1 MADLNELNTHAEEP
15 TEDQEYIDKMVA
27 KAEGISPE
35 PENPDVEEK
44 EQEEVGE
51 DRTPSEEE
59 SPDWLPDK
67 FKSPEELAKAYSEL
81 EKKLGEKPEEVETE
95 GEPSEPSEPSAPMDY
110 EALSTEYWEKGELSE
125 DSYSNL
131 EKMGIPKHI
140 VDAHIAGQN
149 AVVNEVQNSVF
160 KEVGGEA
167 QYQEMM
173 SWAKDNLSESE
184 VAIYDQ
190 SVNSNSL
197 DQTLYA
203 VKGLHARYASEAGV
217 EPTLVQ
223 GDSSPS
229 STGAYASAA
238 EVKRDMSDRRYST
251 DPAFR
256 DKVARKL
263 AKSNVF

>member
-15 TEDQEYIDKMVA
+15 TEDQDYIDKMVA
-27 KAEGISPE
+27 KADGNALPPE
-35 PENPDVEEK
+35 TQEVEE
-44 EQEEVGE
+44 EQGEETPEDNSDNQEE
-51 DRTPSEEE
+51 T
-59 SPDWLPDK
+59 PDWLPDK

-81 EKKLGEKPEEVETE
+81 EKKLGEEKPEETE
-95 GEPSEPSEPSAPMDY
+95 EGTSEPSAPMDY
-110 EALSTEYWEKGELSE
+110 EKLQEEFIEKGSLSE
-125 DSYSNL
+125 NSYEAL

-140 VDAHIAGQN
+140 VDAHIEGQQAVSAGIEN
-149 AVVNEVQNSVF
+149 TVF
-160 KEVGGEA
+160 SQVGGKD
-167 QYQEMM
+167 QYVQMM
-173 SWAKDNLSESE
+173 EWATENLSE
-184 VAIYDQ
+184 ADQ
-190 SVNSNSL
+190 GLYNDSINTNDL
-197 DQTLYA
+197 DQALYA
-203 VKGLHARYASEAGV
+203 VKGLHARYASEVGT

-256 DKVARKL
+256 EKVARKL

>member
-1 MADLNELNTHAEEP
+1 MADLNELNTHAEGP

-67 FKSPEELAKAYSEL
+67 FKSAEELAKAYSEL
-81 EKKLGEKPEEVETE
+81 EKKLGGKSEETEEEVVE
-95 GEPSEPSEPSAPMDY
+95 EPTAELDY
-110 EALSTEYWEKGELSE
+110 DSMAKEYWDEGGLSE
-125 DSYSNL
+125 KRYSEL
-131 EKMGIPKHI
+131 EAQGIPKKL
-140 VDAHIAGQN
+140 VDGYLAGQQ
-149 AVVNEVQNSVF
+149 AILNSVQTQVF
-160 KEVGGEA
+160 NEVGGEA

-173 SWAKDNLSESE
+173 TWAQDNLTTQE
-184 VAIYDQ
+184 VAIFDQ
-190 SVNSNSL
+190 SVNTNDL

-203 VKGLHARYASEAGV
+203 VKGLHARYASENGV
-217 EPTLVQ
+217 EPRLIQ
-223 GDSSPS
+223 GDATPS
-229 STGAYASAA
+229 SSGAYASAA
-238 EVKRDMSDRRYST
+238 EVKRDMADPRYSK

-256 DKVARKL
+256 KKVENKL
-263 AKSNVF
+263 SKSNVF